1 VKDGFAVEEA
11 LQAMGIYPEMA
22 DSGHVVFILTDAD
35 EEEDIARLRRGLD
48 ALGILAK
55 KRPGSALP
63 PPPPLPEQVRSP
75 RRAFFGAQEE
85 RSFWEAEGAV
95 AAEQLAP
102 YPPDV
107 PVVAPGERIQKKALS
122 YLAQMG
128 YNKQMIVC
136 SREE

>member
-1 VKDGFAVEEA
+1 
-11 LQAMGIYPEMA
+11 
-22 DSGHVVFILTDAD
+22 VFILTDAD
-35 EEEDIARLRRGLD
+35 EEEDIVRLRRGLD
-48 ALGILAK
+48 ALGLLGK
-55 KRPGSALP
+55 KRPESALP
-63 PPPPLPEQVRSP
+63 PPPPLPELVLSP

-85 RSFWEAEGAV
+85 RPFWEAAGGI

-102 YPPDV
+102 YPPGV
-107 PVVAPGERIQKKALS
+107 PVIAPGERIQKKALS